1 MMTTTPAA
9 TPQNQASPHNQE
21 GLREQMLALLPSLR
35 GFARGLAG
43 QRAEADDLVQETLLK
58 ALSNV
63 EQFRPGTNLRAWL
76 FTILRNHF
84 YSTKRQERHEV
95 SDSDGSISAMQSVPP
110 PQEGALVAK
119 ELAAAM
125 RRLPEPQRE
134 ALLLVAVFGLSYE
147 EAASIGGC
155 AIGTMKSRVN
165 RARNRLG
172 ELLGLE
178 AGQRATGSDAVML
191 AGTRL

>member
-1 MMTTTPAA
+1 MTTNPAA
-9 TPQNQASPHNQE
+9 PPQGKQMDEA
-21 GLREQMLALLPSLR
+21 GFREQMLALLPNLT

-43 QRAEADDLVQETLLK
+43 QRAEADDLVQETLVK
-58 ALSNV
+58 ALSNT

-84 YSTKRQERHEV
+84 YSTKRQQRHEV
-95 SDSDGSISAMQSVPP
+95 ADSDGSIGANQSVLPG
-110 PQEGALVAK
+110 QEDALLAK
-119 ELAAAM
+119 ELAVAL

-147 EAASIGGC
+147 EAAGIGGC

-178 AGQRATGSDAVML
+178 AGQRASGSDAVML